1 MMKKAIQSNE
11 APAAIGP
18 YSQAIYSGGMI
29 YVSGMLGIDPA
40 DGNLKATVTEQAEQA
55 LKNLSAVLKEA
66 GTDMGRVVKTTV
78 FITDMGA
85 FGAVNEIYA
94 KCFSAPFPARS
105 CVQVSALPK
114 GGLFEIE
121 AIAEV

>member
-1 MMKKAIQSNE
+1 MKKAIQSNN

-18 YSQAIYSGGMI
+18 YSQAITVGGMI
-29 YVSGMLGIDPA
+29 YVSGMLGINPA

-66 GTDMGRVVKTTV
+66 GTDMAGVVKTTV
-78 FITDMGA
+78 FLTDMGA
-85 FGAVNEIYA
+85 FAAVNEIYA
-94 KCFSAPFPARS
+94 RYFTAPFPARS

-121 AIAEV
+121 AIAEM

>member
-1 MMKKAIQSNE
+1 
-11 APAAIGP
+11 
-18 YSQAIYSGGMI
+18 MI
-29 YVSGMLGIDPA
+29 YVSGMLGINPA

-66 GTDMGRVVKTTV
+66 GTDMANVVKTTV
-78 FITDMGA
+78 FLTDMGA
-85 FGAVNEIYA
+85 FSAVNEIYA
-94 KCFSAPFPARS
+94 RYFTAPFPARS

>member
-1 MMKKAIQSNE
+1 MKKAIESKE

-18 YSQAIYSGGMI
+18 YSQAIRAGGMV

-66 GTDMGRVVKTTV
+66 GTDTGSVVKTTV
-78 FITDMGA
+78 FLTDMGA

-94 KCFSAPFPARS
+94 RYFTAPFPARS

-121 AIAEV
+121 ASAEV

>member
-1 MMKKAIQSNE
+1 MKSKIESKS

-18 YSQAIYSGGMI
+18 YSQATVAGSTC

-40 DGNLKATVTEQAEQA
+40 TGELKEGVEAQAEQA
-55 LKNLSAVLKEA
+55 LLNLEAVLKAAELTTA
-66 GTDMGRVVKTTV
+66 NVVKTTV
-78 FITDMGA
+78 FLTDMGA
-85 FGAVNEIYA
+85 FSQVNAIYS
-94 KCFSAPFPARS
+94 KHFSAPYPARS

-121 AIAEV
+121 AVAVRG

>member
-1 MMKKAIQSNE
+1 MKKKIESKE

-18 YSQAIYSGGMI
+18 YSQAIRAGGMV

-40 DGNLKATVTEQAEQA
+40 DGNLKTTVAEQAEQA
-55 LKNLSAVLKEA
+55 LKNLYAVLKEA
-66 GTDMGRVVKTTV
+66 GTDTGSVVKTTV
-78 FITDMGA
+78 FLTDMGA

-94 KCFSAPFPARS
+94 RYFTAPFPARS

>member
-1 MMKKAIQSNE
+1 MKKAIQSNE

-18 YSQAIYSGGMI
+18 YSQAIYSGGMV

-55 LKNLSAVLKEA
+55 LKNLSSVLKEA

-94 KCFSAPFPARS
+94 RYFTAPFPARS
-105 CVQVSALPK
+105 CVQVGALPQ

>member
-18 YSQAIYSGGMI
+18 YSQAIYSGGMV

-55 LKNLSAVLKEA
+55 LKNLSSVLKEA

-94 KCFSAPFPARS
+94 RYFTAPFPARS

>member
-1 MMKKAIQSNE
+1 MKLWIVDR

-18 YSQAIYSGGMI
+18 YSQATVAGNTC

-40 DGNLKATVTEQAEQA
+40 TGELKEGVEAQAEQA
-55 LKNLSAVLKEA
+55 LLNLEAVLKAAELTTA
-66 GTDMGRVVKTTV
+66 SVVKTTV
-78 FITDMGA
+78 FLTDMGV
-85 FGAVNEIYA
+85 FSQVNAIYS
-94 KCFSAPFPARS
+94 KHFSAPYPARS

-121 AIAEV
+121 AVAVRG

>member
-1 MMKKAIQSNE
+1 MKKAIQSNE

-18 YSQAIYSGGMI
+18 YSQAITAGGMI

-40 DGNLKATVTEQAEQA
+40 DGNLKATVAEQAEQA

-66 GTDMGRVVKTTV
+66 GTDMGSVVKTTV
-78 FITDMGA
+78 FLTDMGA
-85 FGAVNEIYA
+85 FAAVNEIYA
-94 KCFSAPFPARS
+94 RYFSAPFPVRS

>member
-1 MMKKAIQSNE
+1 MKKEIVSKE

-18 YSQAIYSGGMI
+18 YSQAIRAGGMV
-29 YVSGMLGIDPA
+29 YVSGMLGIDPS

-55 LKNLSAVLKEA
+55 LKNLGAVLKEA
-66 GTDMGRVVKTTV
+66 GTDLENVVKTTV
-78 FITDMGA
+78 FLTDMGA

-94 KCFSAPFPARS
+94 RYFTAPFPARS

-121 AIAEV
+121 AIAEL

>member
-1 MMKKAIQSNE
+1 MKTKIESKS

-18 YSQAIYSGGMI
+18 YSQATVAGNTC

-40 DGNLKATVTEQAEQA
+40 TGELKEGVEAQAEQA
-55 LKNLSAVLKEA
+55 LLNLEAVLKAAELTTA
-66 GTDMGRVVKTTV
+66 SVVKTTV
-78 FITDMGA
+78 FLTDMGA
-85 FGAVNEIYA
+85 FSQVNAIYS
-94 KCFSAPFPARS
+94 KHFSAPYPARS

-121 AIAEV
+121 AVAVRE

>member
-1 MMKKAIQSNE
+1 MKKAISSKD

-18 YSQAIYSGGMI
+18 YSQAIRAGGML
-29 YVSGMLGIDPA
+29 YVSGMLGIDPV
-40 DGNLKATVTEQAEQA
+40 DGKLKTTVTEQAEQA

-66 GTDMGRVVKTTV
+66 GTDTGSVVKTTV

-85 FGAVNEIYA
+85 FTTVNEIYA
-94 KCFSAPFPARS
+94 QYFSAPFPARS

>member
-1 MMKKAIQSNE
+1 MKKAIQSIE

-18 YSQAIYSGGMI
+18 YSQAVYSGGMV
-29 YVSGMLGIDPA
+29 YVSGMLGIDPVS
-40 DGNLKATVTEQAEQA
+40 GILKETVTEQAEQA

-66 GTDMGRVVKTTV
+66 GTDMGSIVKTTV
-78 FITDMGA
+78 FLTDMGA
-85 FGAVNEIYA
+85 FAAVNEIYA
-94 KCFSAPFPARS
+94 KFFTAPFPARS
-105 CVQVSALPK
+105 CVQVGALPK

>member
-1 MMKKAIQSNE
+1 MKKAIQSNE

-66 GTDMGRVVKTTV
+66 GTDMGSVVKTTV

-94 KCFSAPFPARS
+94 RYFTAPFPARS

>member
-1 MMKKAIQSNE
+1 MKKAIQSNE

-66 GTDMGRVVKTTV
+66 GTDMGSVVKTTV

-94 KCFSAPFPARS
+94 RYFTAPFPARS

-121 AIAEV
+121 AIAKV

>member
-1 MMKKAIQSNE
+1 MKTKIESKS

-18 YSQAIYSGGMI
+18 YSQATVAGNTC

-40 DGNLKATVTEQAEQA
+40 TGELKEGVEAQAEQA
-55 LKNLSAVLKEA
+55 LLNLEAVLKAAELTTA
-66 GTDMGRVVKTTV
+66 SVVKTTV
-78 FITDMGA
+78 FLTDMGV
-85 FGAVNEIYA
+85 FSQVNAIYS
-94 KCFSAPFPARS
+94 KHFSAPYPARS

-121 AIAEV
+121 AVAVRG

>member
-1 MMKKAIQSNE
+1 MKTKIESKS

-18 YSQAIYSGGMI
+18 YSQATVAGSTC

-40 DGNLKATVTEQAEQA
+40 TGELKEGVEAQAEQA
-55 LKNLSAVLKEA
+55 LLNLEAVLKAAELTTA
-66 GTDMGRVVKTTV
+66 SVVKTTV
-78 FITDMGA
+78 FLTDMGA
-85 FGAVNEIYA
+85 FSQVNAIYS
-94 KCFSAPFPARS
+94 KHFSAPYPARS

-121 AIAEV
+121 AVAVRG

>member
-1 MMKKAIQSNE
+1 MKSKIESKS

-18 YSQAIYSGGMI
+18 YSQATIAGNTA

-40 DGNLKATVTEQAEQA
+40 TGELKEGVEAQAEQA
-55 LKNLSAVLKEA
+55 LLNLEAVLKEA
-66 GTDMGRVVKTTV
+66 ELTTASVVKTTV
-78 FITDMGA
+78 FLTDMGA
-85 FGAVNEIYA
+85 FGQVNAIYC
-94 KCFSAPFPARS
+94 KHFSAPYPARS

-121 AIAEV
+121 AIAVRG

>member
-1 MMKKAIQSNE
+1 MKKAIESKE
-11 APAAIGP
+11 APAVIGP
-18 YSQAIYSGGMI
+18 YSQAIRAGGMV

-66 GTDMGRVVKTTV
+66 GTDTGSVVKTTV
-78 FITDMGA
+78 FLTDMGA

-94 KCFSAPFPARS
+94 RYFTAPFPARS

-121 AIAEV
+121 AIAEL

>member
-1 MMKKAIQSNE
+1 MKKAIQSIE

-18 YSQAIYSGGMI
+18 YSQAVYSGGMV

-40 DGNLKATVTEQAEQA
+40 SGILKETVTEQAEQA

-66 GTDMGRVVKTTV
+66 GTDMGSIVKTTV
-78 FITDMGA
+78 FLTDMGA
-85 FGAVNEIYA
+85 FAAVNEIYA
-94 KCFSAPFPARS
+94 RYFTAPFPARS
-105 CVQVSALPK
+105 CVQVGALPK